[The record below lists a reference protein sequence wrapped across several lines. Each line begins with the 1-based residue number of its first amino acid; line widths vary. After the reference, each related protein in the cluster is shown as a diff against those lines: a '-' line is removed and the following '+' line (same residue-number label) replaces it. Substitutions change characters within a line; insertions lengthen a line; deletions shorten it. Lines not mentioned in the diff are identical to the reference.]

1 MHFIMVMQIGVK
13 QNEKQLG
20 TVSAIILFS
29 YTLIPLPIG
38 FWDITWFNG
47 LKGMLKWFPLIFL
60 SKKLIKCFVK
70 IDFDKNVN

>member
-1 MHFIMVMQIGVK
+1 MHFIMVMLIGVK

-38 FWDITWFNG
+38 F
-47 LKGMLKWFPLIFL
+47 
-60 SKKLIKCFVK
+60 
-70 IDFDKNVN
+70 